1 MESARRTSNDV
12 AERLNG
18 HMMKYTAQW
27 KEQYNHNQRTLQ
39 QQHQKYKKSAEDN
52 VQQQRDMHRGI
63 LNVKTNAEEL
73 MSQYKEEMKLELD
86 KMKMDFEKEKSEI
99 YNRNS
104 SSSNNNNANDN
115 LNNNVQL
122 RKLEQKQEKIFQ
134 QMIRDTKDELI
145 SYVDENV
152 KIINSIDDDDD
163 GDNSKGIATSSKAG
177 NTNSPSRNEGEERR
191 AEPERL
197 QTHQQHVQK
206 QQQQQQRQVIE
217 MTKKELY
224 HHIDTVESKVE
235 NGYNVLYEYIDKS
248 IDTVSKQFVKDINVN
263 KQYADSTLNKLNEDV
278 QRNTEMVK
286 NNQNNIARLF
296 DRRNDR
302 VLAPP
307 EKVKSSGNNND
318 RDDIVAME
326 EMNDNDNNNNNLK
339 KREIASKRLAKRLAL
354 ELKRHESG
362 SSDDINEN
370 RKLDK
375 NSKIHLHR
383 SGSVT
388 ITSGGGSSSNNNNKM
403 EEQNVVYDNN
413 NNTQTP
419 LDDELDSVLEQISQV
434 HKLVNSTNQQFNV
447 LQTKLNEADKLK
459 LGKKK
464 LKKRRGKKSGSS
476 GSIGNRKKRVYNVK
490 RRGGGGGSGG
500 KGKSKKVLL
509 DGDGFPLWRNR

>member
-1 MESARRTSNDV
+1 M
-12 AERLNG
+12 
-18 HMMKYTAQW
+18 
-27 KEQYNHNQRTLQ
+27 
-39 QQHQKYKKSAEDN
+39 
-52 VQQQRDMHRGI
+52 
-63 LNVKTNAEEL
+63 
-73 MSQYKEEMKLELD
+73 
-86 KMKMDFEKEKSEI
+86 
-99 YNRNS
+99 
-104 SSSNNNNANDN
+104 
-115 LNNNVQL
+115 
-122 RKLEQKQEKIFQ
+122 
-134 QMIRDTKDELI
+134 
-145 SYVDENV
+145 
-152 KIINSIDDDDD
+152 
-163 GDNSKGIATSSKAG
+163 
-177 NTNSPSRNEGEERR
+177 
-191 AEPERL
+191 
-197 QTHQQHVQK
+197 
-206 QQQQQQRQVIE
+206 
-217 MTKKELY
+217 
-224 HHIDTVESKVE
+224 
-235 NGYNVLYEYIDKS
+235 
-248 IDTVSKQFVKDINVN
+248 
-263 KQYADSTLNKLNEDV
+263 NEDV

-318 RDDIVAME
+318 RDDVVAME

-388 ITSGGGSSSNNNNKM
+388 ITSGGGSSNNNNNKM
-403 EEQNVVYDNN
+403 EEQKVVYDNN

-464 LKKRRGKKSGSS
+464 LKKRRGKKSARHQRTAYCSEFFIKFFQLVSCIDDIGGCLPDFSFCFYCFRIWKFGFFLLFGRTLSMSFRYENGS
-476 GSIGNRKKRVYNVK
+476 
-490 RRGGGGGSGG
+490 
-500 KGKSKKVLL
+500 L
-509 DGDGFPLWRNR
+509 DGL